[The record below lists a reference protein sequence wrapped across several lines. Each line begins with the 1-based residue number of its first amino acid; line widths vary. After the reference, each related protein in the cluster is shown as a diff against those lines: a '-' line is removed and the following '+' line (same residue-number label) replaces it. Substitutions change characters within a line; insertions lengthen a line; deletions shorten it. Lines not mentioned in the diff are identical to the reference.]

1 LLAVTISVF
10 VDWFVTNNVG
20 ARHPSRVAVARRS
33 TGGFPVS
40 LAELVAFAV
49 GALRGHRLRTVLS
62 VAGVSV
68 GIAAVVALTALGE
81 GARQYVVQ
89 EFSSLGTNLLIVI
102 PGKVETSGMMPFG
115 GTTNDLTIDDYRA
128 VSTRIP
134 TVVEAAP
141 LATGTEVVRAEG
153 KSRSLAIFGT
163 TAELLRVRQLE
174 VGSGRFLTPGDPER
188 GGSEVVLGVK
198 AARELFGAV
207 SPLGK
212 VVRIGEWRF
221 RVVGVLAPRGR
232 SLGFD
237 FDDLVFIPVKT
248 AMRMFNRS
256 SLFRILIDVGSERNL
271 GPTKQ
276 EVIDLL
282 AERHRVEDVTVIT
295 QDAVVSTFNS
305 IFGVLTLALV
315 AIASVSLTVA
325 GVGIMNVMLVAVAE
339 RRQEIG
345 LLKALGASTGQ
356 VLAVFI
362 AEASVLSSVGGGVG
376 LAVGWLSIRGFVQ
389 VYPTF
394 PAAPP
399 VWAIAA
405 SLIVSLGVGVVFGVV
420 PARRAARLDP
430 VQALVGR

>member
-1 LLAVTISVF
+1 MPLT
-10 VDWFVTNNVG
+10 
-20 ARHPSRVAVARRS
+20 
-33 TGGFPVS
+33 
-40 LAELVAFAV
+40 ELITFAI

-62 VAGVSV
+62 VAGVAV

-81 GARQYVVQ
+81 GARQYVVL

-102 PGKVETSGMMPFG
+102 PGKVETTGMMPFG

-128 VSTRIP
+128 IATRIP
-134 TVVEAAP
+134 FVVEAAP
-141 LATGTEVVRAEG
+141 LATGTEVLRAEG
-153 KSRSLAIFGT
+153 RSRSVAVFGT
-163 TAELLRVRQLE
+163 TAELAEVRRLV
-174 VGSGRFLTPGDPER
+174 VGSGRFLTPGDPDR
-188 GGSEVVLGVK
+188 GGSEVVLGLKV
-198 AARELFGAV
+198 AQELFGPV

-237 FDDLVFIPVKT
+237 FDDLVFVPVRT
-248 AMRMFNRS
+248 SMRMFNRS
-256 SLFRILIDVGSERNL
+256 SLFRILIEVGSEGNL
-271 GPTKQ
+271 APAKKA
-276 EVIDLL
+276 VIELI
-282 AERHRVEDVTVIT
+282 AERHRVEDITVIT

-305 IFGVLTLALV
+305 VFNVLTLALV

-339 RRQEIG
+339 RRREIG
-345 LLKALGASTGQ
+345 LLKALGASTRQ

-362 AEASVLSSVGGGVG
+362 AEASVLSSLGGAVG
-376 LAVGWLSIRGFVQ
+376 LAAGWLSIRAFVQ

-399 VWAIAA
+399 TWAIAA
-405 SLIVSLGVGVVFGVV
+405 SLAVSLVVGVVFGVV
-420 PARRAARLDP
+420 PARRAAKLDP

>member
-1 LLAVTISVF
+1 MSGIDLI
-10 VDWFVTNNVG
+10 
-20 ARHPSRVAVARRS
+20 R
-33 TGGFPVS
+33 
-40 LAELVAFAV
+40 FAI

-62 VAGVSV
+62 VAGVAV

-102 PGKVETSGMMPFG
+102 PGKVETTGMMPFG
-115 GTTNDLTIDDYRA
+115 GTTNDLTLDDYRA
-128 VSTRIP
+128 VATRIP
-134 TVVEAAP
+134 LVVEAAP
-141 LATGTEVVRAEG
+141 LATGTEVVRAG
-153 KSRSLAIFGT
+153 GRARSVGIFGT
-163 TAELLRVRQLE
+163 TVELARVRRLV
-174 VGSGRFLTPGDPER
+174 VGSGRFLTPGDPDR
-188 GGSEVVLGVK
+188 GGSEVVLGLKV
-198 AARELFGAV
+198 AQELFGAV

-237 FDDLVFIPVKT
+237 FDDIVFIPVRT
-248 AMRMFNRS
+248 SMRMFNRS
-256 SLFRILIDVGSERNL
+256 SLFRILVEVGSERNL
-271 GPTKQ
+271 APAKKA
-276 EVIDLL
+276 VIELL

-295 QDAVVSTFNS
+295 QDAVVATFNS
-305 IFGVLTLALV
+305 VFNVLTLALV

-339 RRQEIG
+339 RKREIG
-345 LLKALGASTGQ
+345 LLKALGATTRQ

-362 AEASVLSSVGGGVG
+362 AEASVLSSLGGAVG
-376 LAVGWLSIRGFVQ
+376 LAAGWLSIRIFVQ
-389 VYPTF
+389 IYPTF

-399 VWAIAA
+399 TWAVVA
-405 SLIVSLGVGVVFGVV
+405 SLAVSLGVGIIFGVV
-420 PARRAARLDP
+420 PARRAAKLDP